1 MFKMYNQTQYLQLF
15 KQIND
20 SELLVTITLEIA
32 HIVLIVSLD
41 NGGPKMLPERR
52 SL

>member
-1 MFKMYNQTQYLQLF
+1 MYNQTQYLQLF
-15 KQIND
+15 KQIIND

-32 HIVLIVSLD
+32 YIVLIVSLD

>member
-1 MFKMYNQTQYLQLF
+1 MYNQTQYLQLF
-15 KQIND
+15 KQIIND